1 MIFYV
6 EDDNSIRELVLY
18 TLRNSG
24 LEAEGFTSGK
34 EFFTTIK
41 KTMPSLVL
49 LDIMLPDE
57 DGIEILKKLR
67 EDTATRKVP
76 VIMVTAKGTEYDKVI
91 GLDLGAD
98 DYISKPFG
106 MMELVSRVKAV
117 LRRTVGED
125 NSKIYSYENVKMNL
139 KSHVVTVSGESIDLT
154 YKEFELLHLLMEN
167 TGNVVTRTM
176 ILEKI
181 WGYDIVD
188 VTRTVDVHIRTL
200 RRKLGENGAIIQTVK
215 GVGYRVG
222 GGRA

>member
-34 EFFTTIK
+34 EFFDAIK

>member
-125 NSKIYSYENVKMNL
+125 NNKIYSYENVKMNL